1 MLNVSY
7 NLLNCILKVKN
18 RMVEWVPDGPKCMD
32 RLPSWSHGWLEAETS
47 GERIIPHLSS
57 PGIKNQNS
65 KYGFC

>member
-32 RLPSWSHGWLEAETS
+32 RLPS
-47 GERIIPHLSS
+47 
-57 PGIKNQNS
+57 
-65 KYGFC
+65 